1 MNATRDKLI
10 AIFFQ
15 LERFPMS
22 LVQLAMRFGIAA
34 MFFRSGLIK
43 IRSWEF
49 AVLLFRDEYQVPL
62 LDPVMAAQIT
72 TAVELGLP
80 VFLVLGLGTR
90 ITALTLLGMVAV
102 IQFLIYPNAWSD
114 HLIWVSI
121 LLLLA
126 TRGPGKISF
135 DHLLV
140 RYFAKKENAGVTRA
154 KTPSECLAQRAK
166 AALGDFRG

>member
-1 MNATRDKLI
+1 MKLVQ
-10 AIFFQ
+10 ARLTAFFSQ

-22 LVQLAMRFGIAA
+22 LLQLAMRLGIAA

-49 AVLLFRDEYQVPL
+49 AVLLFRDEYQLPL
-62 LDPVMAAQIT
+62 LEPVTAARIA

-90 ITALTLLGMVAV
+90 IAALPLLGMVAI
-102 IQFLIYPNAWSD
+102 IQFLVYPNAWSD
-114 HLIWVSI
+114 HLIWASI

-126 TRGPGKISF
+126 TRGPGKISVDYLF
-135 DHLLV
+135 V
-140 RYFAKKENAGVTRA
+140 RYGSANNRLSAG
-154 KTPSECLAQRAK
+154 
-166 AALGDFRG
+166 